1 MAVIPAATPRRA
13 RTPFLVSPP
22 AHTIQ
27 RLVGFHFKATSPA
40 TSTGP
45 SAGTLLAN
53 TADNN
58 TATGAGA
65 LLNNTTGGS
74 NTGIGAEALLNDAT
88 GGSNTAIG
96 SAALLFN
103 TSGDSN
109 TAVGISAGANITTAS
124 DVICIASAGGNV
136 NNSCFIGNIRGVT
149 TQNADAMP
157 VLIDSAGQLG
167 TMSSFKR
174 FNKAIKPMDRAS
186 EAVLALTPV
195 SFHYKSDNTNTPQF
209 GLIAE

>member
-1 MAVIPAATPRRA
+1 MKMTMKTKTLSLVLISLLGYLSASPSSRA
-13 RTPFLVSPP
+13 VSPP
-22 AHTIQ
+22 PDGGYPGGNTAEGDNALLSLTAGTYNTA
-27 RLVGFHFKATSPA
+27 VGWFSLQ
-40 TSTGP
+40 SNLTGNFNTAIG
-45 SAGTLLAN
+45 AGTLLAT

-103 TSGDSN
+103 TSGHSN
-109 TAVGISAGANITTAS
+109 TAEGISAGANITTAS

-174 FNKAIKPMDRAS
+174 FKKG
-186 EAVLALTPV
+186 
-195 SFHYKSDNTNTPQF
+195 H
-209 GLIAE
+209 